1 MTDANDIAVCAI
13 CIDDDYLKEIVL
25 EDGEPRHCSLCGE
38 SKQPA
43 FTPEDLG
50 KLLEPLLRERLVL
63 GGEMRVFS
71 GPDDEKGHFER
82 QGDPLEYFVADALA
96 QDFDFLED
104 IVQAVIGA
112 EDVWPPDGEE
122 AFFEDYYNYE
132 PRGTYVYK
140 MLEEWQLVQREL
152 RASRRFFNEAAKSFF
167 ASLFADIDALLTPV
181 VDIDSAIAA
190 FAVDET
196 DSTLDA
202 DDTNDDTVVRTLREG
217 TDVYRA
223 RACHSQ
229 ETLQEIAEQP
239 YQQVGPPLSD
249 KARAGRM
256 NAEGI
261 VVFYG
266 ALSVETAVAEMRP
279 LLGGDTATILL
290 RATRPLRVL
299 DFKRLESAYST
310 DDLSYFQPDFDHL
323 LEKHAF
329 LQQLH
334 QLIARPVL
342 PGNEY
347 EYLITQTMAEYLN
360 HVHAPPFDGILFDSV
375 QQQGGTNIV
384 LFASTLGE
392 FPVEYVDGTLRV
404 FRTESINYQHSEGH
418 MSERGDSVRVVG
430 FAMPS
435 DEF

>member
-1 MTDANDIAVCAI
+1 MTEAIDIAVCAE

-25 EDGEPRHCSLCGE
+25 EEGEVRECNLCGE
-38 SKQPA
+38 NDRPA

-50 KLLEPLLRERLVL
+50 KLLEPLLRERLAL
-63 GGEMRVFS
+63 GGDMRVFG
-71 GPDDEKGHFER
+71 GPDDEKGHFEQ
-82 QGDPLEYFVADALA
+82 QGDPLEYFVAEALA
-96 QDFDFLED
+96 QDFDFLDD
-104 IVQAVIGA
+104 IVQAVIDA

-132 PRGTYVYK
+132 PRGIYVYE
-140 MLEEWQLVQREL
+140 MLEEWQLVQDEL
-152 RASRRFFNEAAKSFF
+152 RTSRRFFNEAAKSFF
-167 ASLFADIDALLTPV
+167 ASLFADIDTLLTPV
-181 VDIDSAIAA
+181 VNIDSAMAAIAG
-190 FAVDET
+190 DET
-196 DSTLDA
+196 DPILDA
-202 DDTNDDTVVRTLREG
+202 DDTDDDTVVRTLPEG

-223 RACHSQ
+223 RACRSQ
-229 ETLQEIAEQP
+229 EMPQKTAEQP
-239 YQQVGPPLSD
+239 YQQVGPPPSD

-261 VVFYG
+261 VVLYG

-279 LLGGDTATILL
+279 PLGGDTVTIML
-290 RATRPLRVL
+290 RATRSLRVL

-342 PGNEY
+342 PGKED

-384 LFASTLGE
+384 LFASTIGE

-418 MSERGDSVRVVG
+418 MFERGDNARVVG
-430 FAMPS
+430 FAMPG